1 MKNKFS
7 LKYNLTCLLTLILG
21 LNMVS
26 CVDNNESDPPIKPFV
41 PGKFTS
47 ITEVKALYDGELAK
61 TDYKTRVPV
70 EITEALTIKGIITT
84 DDNLNGNLYKEA
96 YIEDATGGLLLK
108 LNSTGA
114 LGMGDSVMINLKG
127 LFLGD
132 YGNFIQLGSEPYTD
146 NSGNRRVGNIEVDDC
161 MSRFSFLN
169 ATTPTN
175 VNLVELKANLNNYLG
190 RLVKIDDV
198 QFADSELENDY
209 AVPKEG
215 NTEADYGNRK
225 LEDCYKNNIIVRS
238 SGYSTFAGEKLPQ
251 GNGSIVGIVTK
262 FNTTI
267 QLIIRDINEV
277 KMDGERCSGI
287 PGGTVEG
294 DGTKAN
300 PYNVAYI
307 LGGTPATTDVWV
319 KGYIVGTVDGMSFQT
334 NLNITGPTFTATSN
348 IVLAASATET
358 NPALMIPV
366 QVPFGDLRTAL
377 NLVDNAGNH
386 KKLVYIK
393 GQLQTYFSVNGIK
406 TITGYW
412 WPDSNTGVDP
422 DNGGT
427 TDPGTGVVESIDEKF
442 DAVTNE
448 TDIALNG
455 WKNIMVAGSRL
466 WRGKTFTN
474 SSTGTTDKYA
484 QATGY
489 KATEDNLE
497 CWLITPQ
504 VTVKSAKTISFE
516 TAKSYW
522 AHADGNNPFEV
533 FYSSNF
539 DGTNVTAANWTK
551 INATTASNSD
561 ADNAWI
567 PSGTI
572 DLPVIADKNIVIGF
586 KYKGSK
592 TETTTIRIDN
602 ITITNK

>member
-7 LKYNLTCLLTLILG
+7 LKYNLTCLLALILG

-132 YGNFIQLGSEPYTD
+132 YGNFIQLGSVPYTD
-146 NSGNRRVGNIEVDDC
+146 NSGNRRVGNIEVDEC

-277 KMDGERCSGI
+277 KMDGPRCSGI

-307 LGGTPATTDVWV
+307 LGGTPATTEVWV

-377 NLVDNAGNH
+377 NLVDNVGNH

-427 TDPGTGVVESIDEKF
+427 TDPGTGDVILE
-442 DAVTNE
+442 E
-448 TDIALNG
+448 T
-455 WKNIMVAGSRL
+455 
-466 WRGKTFTN
+466 F
-474 SSTGTTDKYA
+474 
-484 QATGY
+484 ATGQGNF
-489 KATEDNLE
+489 KAFSVKGDQVWKHDATNKYMKVSGFFNSTNNENEDWLVSPEINLTGINNASLQFDHTGKLFGANLSDMTV
-497 CWLITPQ
+497 WVSTNFNGSDLATASWTQ
-504 VTVKSAKTISFE
+504 VTIPTYMTGNDWVFVNSGAISL
-516 TAKSYW
+516 
-522 AHADGNNPFEV
+522 ADFKNQSKV
-533 FYSSNF
+533 FVAFKYISS
-539 DGTNVTAANWTK
+539 
-551 INATTASNSD
+551 TTAS
-561 ADNAWI
+561 ATWEI
-567 PSGTI
+567 
-572 DLPVIADKNIVIGF
+572 KNM
-586 KYKGSK
+586 K
-592 TETTTIRIDN
+592 
-602 ITITNK
+602 ITK